1 MHIGQKL
8 LLFSTEELNITAN
21 THENNEITSG
31 VPKYPEQL
39 ERRMMM
45 KRMMYL
51 MLFSL
56 MAVVGCAQTQ
66 SQKPD
71 EASKYFRPLTPDE
84 KRVIVHKGTERAFT
98 GKYDKF
104 YEEGTYVCK
113 RCGAELYHSTDKF
126 DSGCGWPSFDD
137 EIEGAVKRAPDG
149 MRTEILCAACDAHL
163 GHVFLNEGF
172 TDKDTRDCVNSI
184 SMEFIP
190 AGTPRTATSDTAY
203 FAGGCFWGVEYY
215 LEQAPG
221 VKSVKSGFMGGNKKN
236 PSYQDVSYRKTGHAE
251 VVRVIFNPAETNYE
265 ALARLFFEI
274 HDPTQVNRQG
284 PDVGDQYRSEIFY
297 RTVQQRQ
304 IAEKLIQ
311 ILERKGYDVATRVTP
326 AASFWLAED
335 YHQDY
340 YANKGGTPYCH
351 KPVNRFSE

>member
-1 MHIGQKL
+1 
-8 LLFSTEELNITAN
+8 
-21 THENNEITSG
+21 
-31 VPKYPEQL
+31 
-39 ERRMMM
+39 M
-45 KRMMYL
+45 KHMMYL
-51 MLFSL
+51 VLFSL
-56 MAVVGCAQTQ
+56 VTITGCAQ
-66 SQKPD
+66 SQDKKTSGTSP
-71 EASKYFRPLTPDE
+71 YFRPLTAE
-84 KRVIVHKGTERAFT
+84 EERVIVHKGTERPFT

-137 EIEGAVKRAPDG
+137 EIEGAVKRTPDLDG
-149 MRTEILCAACDAHL
+149 MRTEITCNNCGAHL

-172 TDKDTRDCVNSI
+172 TAKDTRHCVNSI
-184 SMEFIP
+184 SLEFIP
-190 AGTPRTATSDTAY
+190 AGTSQMATSDTAY

-215 LEQAPG
+215 LEQEPG
-221 VKSVKSGFMGGNKKN
+221 VKSVESGYMGGNKRS

-251 VVRVIFNPAETNYE
+251 VVRVIFNPAKTNYE

-284 PDVGDQYRSEIFY
+284 PDVGKQYRSEVFY
-297 RTVQQRQ
+297 RTEEQKA
-304 IAEKLIQ
+304 IAEKLIH
-311 ILERKGYDVATRVTP
+311 ILQLKGYEVATRVTP
-326 AASFWLAED
+326 AATFWIAED

-351 KPVNRFSE
+351 KRVDRF